1 MPTMKK
7 RPLQITACL
16 LAMTLLTG
24 CGAQAAPAE
33 PTTISQATLLEKSA
47 QPQGSYTFPEKFTGD
62 WKGQEGRLTIHADAK
77 VEAPQG
83 VILPTA
89 TIEPRDFTQADVDN
103 LVRVM
108 LKGQT
113 LYAHTWTRQELQD
126 RIEKVQSPQWA
137 PDPGKGLTTPEQIE
151 QERQRILSDYDAMLA
166 TAPEETPVIHGF
178 SDSQYENRISGWTM
192 VDGEE
197 YEVHID
203 NSTDATSSDRV
214 EIIRKAY
221 KYRYNNGN
229 PEYWGDI
236 TKAEAITQ
244 GDALIQELGLTHM
257 VLDDAQLT
265 DSGTWQLYYVPT
277 VNGLRLPS
285 IQERVEDHI
294 EGYTRIEYWSYS
306 CSEEENPDTVHWPME
321 CIYLDV
327 GKEGVLSFSWFNPA
341 TEPVVKQTQTSL
353 LPFEE
358 IAAIADAMLPVV
370 VIGPHESRSLVE
382 LDQINGETSYVDVN
396 ITKVSLSLMR
406 IRDKGSLH
414 GTIVPVW
421 DFWGSRDWYGFE
433 GPYGQKGSKITTQP
447 MLTLN
452 AIDGS
457 VVSRMFGY

>member
-1 MPTMKK
+1 MKK

-47 QPQGSYTFPEKFTGD
+47 QPQDSYTFPEKFTGD

-89 TIEPRDFTQADVDN
+89 TVEPRDFTQADVDN

-113 LYAHTWTRQELQD
+113 LYAHTQTKQELQD
-126 RIEKVQSPQWA
+126 WADKIRSPQWT

-166 TAPEETPVIHGF
+166 TAPEETPVVNGF
-178 SDSQYENRISGWTM
+178 IDDFPGESRISGWAM

-197 YEVHID
+197 YEVYIC
-203 NSTDATSSDRV
+203 NSTDGRSMRSMYMA
-214 EIIRKAY
+214 EIVRKAY
-221 KYRYNNGN
+221 KYSGNGN

-236 TKAEAITQ
+236 PKDEAIAQ

-257 VLDDAQLT
+257 VLDDAQLA
-265 DSGTWQLYYVPT
+265 DNGTWQLYYVPT

-285 IQERVEDHI
+285 IQERVENHI
-294 EGYTRIEYWSYS
+294 EGYTFTQYWSYN
-306 CSEEENPDTVHWPME
+306 CWEEENPDTTVYWPME
-321 CIYLDV
+321 NICLDV
-327 GKEGVLSFSWFNPA
+327 GKEGVLKFRWNDPA

-370 VIGPHESRSLVE
+370 VIGPHESKSLVE
-382 LDQINGETSYVDVN
+382 LDQIDGDTTYMDVE

-421 DFWGSRDWYGFE
+421 DFWGSWDWYGFE
-433 GPYGQKGSKITTQP
+433 PYVQKGSQITTQP

>member
-1 MPTMKK
+1 MKK
-7 RPLQITACL
+7 RTLQITACL

-24 CGAQAAPAE
+24 CGAQAAPAD

-47 QPQGSYTFPEKFTGD
+47 QPQDSYTFPEKFTGD

-89 TIEPRDFTQADVDN
+89 TVEPRDFTQADVDN
-103 LVRVM
+103 LVRVL

-113 LYAHTWTRQELQD
+113 LYAHTQTKQELQD
-126 RIEKVQSPQWA
+126 WADKIRSPQWT

-151 QERQRILSDYDAMLA
+151 QERQRILAYYDAMLA
-166 TAPEETPVIHGF
+166 TAPEETPVVNGF
-178 SDSQYENRISGWTM
+178 IDDLPGTSRISGWAM
-192 VDGEE
+192 VDGKK
-197 YEVHID
+197 YEVSVD
-203 NSTDATSSDRV
+203 NSTDAKSSDRV
-214 EIIRKAY
+214 EIIRQAY
-221 KYRYNNGN
+221 KYSGSNGN

-236 TKAEAITQ
+236 PKDEAIAQ

-285 IQERVEDHI
+285 IQERVENHI
-294 EGYTRIEYWSYS
+294 EGYTETMYWSYS
-306 CSEEENPDTVHWPME
+306 CWAEENPDTVYWPME

-327 GKEGVLSFSWFNPA
+327 GKEGVLSFSWFDPA
-341 TEPVVKQTQTSL
+341 TEPVVKQPQTSL

-382 LDQINGETSYVDVN
+382 IDQINGETSYVDVN

-433 GPYGQKGSKITTQP
+433 GPYGQKGSQITTQP

>member
-1 MPTMKK
+1 MKK

-16 LAMTLLTG
+16 LAMSLLTG

-33 PTTISQATLLEKSA
+33 PTTISQAALLEKSA
-47 QPQGSYTFPEKFTGD
+47 QPQDSYTFPEKFTGD

-89 TIEPRDFTQADVDN
+89 TVEPRDFTQADVDN
-103 LVRVM
+103 LIRVL
-108 LKGQT
+108 LKGQPI
-113 LYAHTWTRQELQD
+113 YAHTWTKQEMQD

-137 PDPGKGLTTPEQIE
+137 PNPGKGLTTPEQIE

-166 TAPEETPVIHGF
+166 TAPEEVPVIHGF
-178 SDSQYENRISGWTM
+178 SDSPEENRISGWAT

-197 YEVHID
+197 YDVYID

-221 KYRYNNGN
+221 KYRYRNGN

-236 TKAEAITQ
+236 TKDEAIAQ

-285 IQERVEDHI
+285 IQERVENHI
-294 EGYTRIEYWSYS
+294 EGYTETMYWSYTGWA
-306 CSEEENPDTVHWPME
+306 EENPDTVYWPME
-321 CIYLDV
+321 SIFLDV
-327 GKEGVLSFSWFNPA
+327 GKEGVLSFSWNDPA
-341 TEPVVKQTQTSL
+341 TVPVVKQTQTSL

-382 LDQINGETSYVDVN
+382 IDQINGEASYVDVE

-421 DFWGSRDWYGFE
+421 DFWGSLDWYGFE
-433 GPYGQKGSKITTQP
+433 GPYGQKGSQITTQP

-457 VVSRMFGY
+457 VVSRMLGY

>member
-1 MPTMKK
+1 MKK
-7 RPLQITACL
+7 RPLQLTACL
-16 LAMTLLTG
+16 LAMSLLTG
-24 CGAQAAPAE
+24 CGAQAAPTE
-33 PTTISQATLLEKSA
+33 PTTVSQAALLEKSA
-47 QPQGSYTFPEKFTGD
+47 QPQDSYTFPEKFTGD
-62 WKGQEGRLTIHADAK
+62 WTGQEGRLTIHADAK

-89 TIEPRDFTQADVDN
+89 TVEPRDFTQADVDN
-103 LVRVM
+103 LVQVL

-113 LYAHTWTRQELQD
+113 LYAHTQTKQELQD
-126 RIEKVQSPQWA
+126 WADKIRSPQWT
-137 PDPGKGLTTPEQIE
+137 PDPDKGLTTPEQIE
-151 QERQRILSDYDAMLA
+151 QERQRILADYDAMLA
-166 TAPEETPVIHGF
+166 TAPEEEPIIHGF
-178 SDSQYENRISGWTM
+178 SDSPKENRISGWAT

-197 YEVHID
+197 YDVFVD
-203 NSTDATSSDRV
+203 NSTDATSSDFA

-221 KYRYNNGN
+221 KYSGIFDN

-236 TKAEAITQ
+236 TKDEAIAQ
-244 GDALIQELGLTHM
+244 GDALIQALGLTRM
-257 VLDDAQLT
+257 VLDDAQLENN
-265 DSGTWQLYYVPT
+265 GTWQLYYVPT

-285 IQERVEDHI
+285 IPIRTEDSI
-294 EGYTRIEYWSYS
+294 EGYSHTEYWDYS
-306 CSEEENPDTVHWPME
+306 CWEEENADTVYWPME
-321 CIYLDV
+321 SIYLDV
-327 GKEGVLSFSWFNPA
+327 GKEGVLSFRWFNPA

-382 LDQINGETSYVDVN
+382 IDQINGDTSYVDVN

-433 GPYGQKGSKITTQP
+433 GPYGQKGSQITTQP

>member
-7 RPLQITACL
+7 RTLQITACL

-24 CGAQAAPAE
+24 CGAQAAPAD

-47 QPQGSYTFPEKFTGD
+47 QPQDSYTFPEKFTGD

-89 TIEPRDFTQADVDN
+89 TVEPRDFTQADVDN
-103 LVRVM
+103 LVRVL

-113 LYAHTWTRQELQD
+113 LYAHTQTKQELQD
-126 RIEKVQSPQWA
+126 WADKIRSPQWT

-151 QERQRILSDYDAMLA
+151 QERQRILAYYDTMLA

-178 SDSQYENRISGWTM
+178 SDSQYGNRISGWTM

-203 NSTDATSSDRV
+203 NSTDAKSSDRV
-214 EIIRKAY
+214 EIVRQAY
-221 KYRYNNGN
+221 KYRYRNGN

-236 TKAEAITQ
+236 TKDEAIAQ

-277 VNGLRLPS
+277 VSGLRLPS
-285 IQERVEDHI
+285 IQERVENHI
-294 EGYTRIEYWSYS
+294 EGYTETMYWSYS
-306 CSEEENPDTVHWPME
+306 CWAEENPDTVYWPME

-327 GKEGVLSFSWFNPA
+327 GKEGVLSFSWFDPA

-382 LDQINGETSYVDVN
+382 IDQINGETSYVDVN

-433 GPYGQKGSKITTQP
+433 GPYGQKGSQITTQP

>member
-1 MPTMKK
+1 MKK

-33 PTTISQATLLEKSA
+33 PTTISQAALLEKSA
-47 QPQGSYTFPEKFTGD
+47 QPQDSYTFPEKFTGD

-89 TIEPRDFTQADVDN
+89 TVEPRDFTQADVDN
-103 LVRVM
+103 LVRVL

-113 LYAHTWTRQELQD
+113 LYAHTKTKQELQD
-126 RIEKVQSPQWA
+126 WADKIRSPQWT
-137 PDPGKGLTTPEQIE
+137 PDPDKGLTTPEQIE
-151 QERQRILSDYDAMLA
+151 QERQRILADYDAMLA
-166 TAPEETPVIHGF
+166 TAPEEVPVIHGF
-178 SDSQYENRISGWTM
+178 SDSPKENRISGWAM
-192 VDGEE
+192 VDGEK
-197 YEVHID
+197 YEVFVD
-203 NSTDATSSDRV
+203 NSTDATSSDFA
-214 EIIRKAY
+214 EIVRQAY
-221 KYRYNNGN
+221 NYSGSNGN

-236 TKAEAITQ
+236 PKDEAIAQ

-257 VLDDAQLT
+257 VLDDAQLA

-285 IQERVEDHI
+285 IQERVENHI
-294 EGYTRIEYWSYS
+294 EGYTDTLYWRYTGW
-306 CSEEENPDTVHWPME
+306 EEENPDTVYWPME
-321 CIYLDV
+321 SICLDV
-327 GKEGVLSFSWFNPA
+327 GKEGVLSFRWNDPA

-382 LDQINGETSYVDVN
+382 IDQINGDTSYMDVE

-421 DFWGSRDWYGFE
+421 DFWGSLDWYGFE
-433 GPYGQKGSKITTQP
+433 GPYGQKGSQITTQP

-457 VVSRMFGY
+457 VVSRLFGY

>member
-1 MPTMKK
+1 MKK
-7 RPLQITACL
+7 RPLQLTACL
-16 LAMTLLTG
+16 LAMSLLTG
-24 CGAQAAPAE
+24 CGAQAAPTE
-33 PTTISQATLLEKSA
+33 PTTVSQAALLEKSA
-47 QPQGSYTFPEKFTGD
+47 QPQDSYTFPEKFTGD
-62 WKGQEGRLTIHADAK
+62 WTGQEGRLTIHADAK

-89 TIEPRDFTQADVDN
+89 TVEPRDFTQADVDN
-103 LVRVM
+103 LVQVL

-113 LYAHTWTRQELQD
+113 LYAHTQTKQELQD
-126 RIEKVQSPQWA
+126 WADKIRSPQWT
-137 PDPGKGLTTPEQIE
+137 PDPDKGLTTPEQIE
-151 QERQRILSDYDAMLA
+151 QERQRILADYDAMLA
-166 TAPEETPVIHGF
+166 TAPEEEPIIHGF
-178 SDSQYENRISGWTM
+178 SDSPEENCISGWAT

-197 YEVHID
+197 YEVFLMNKAD
-203 NSTDATSSDRV
+203 WRDV
-214 EIIRKAY
+214 EIARKAY
-221 KYRYNNGN
+221 KYSGNGN

-236 TKAEAITQ
+236 TKDEAIAQ

-257 VLDDAQLT
+257 VLDNAQLA
-265 DSGTWQLYYVPT
+265 DNGTWQLYYVPT

-285 IQERVEDHI
+285 IPIRTEDSI
-294 EGYTRIEYWSYS
+294 EGYSHTEYWDYS
-306 CSEEENPDTVHWPME
+306 CWEEENADTVYWPME

-327 GKEGVLSFSWFNPA
+327 GKEGVLSFRWFNPA

-382 LDQINGETSYVDVN
+382 IDQINGDTSYVDVN

-433 GPYGQKGSKITTQP
+433 GPYGQKGSQITTQP

>member
-1 MPTMKK
+1 MKK

-47 QPQGSYTFPEKFTGD
+47 QPQDSYTFPEKFTGD

-89 TIEPRDFTQADVDN
+89 TVEPRYFTQADVDN
-103 LVRVM
+103 LFRVL

-113 LYAHTWTRQELQD
+113 LYSSIQTKQELQD
-126 RIEKVQSPQWA
+126 RIEEIRSPQWT

-151 QERQRILSDYDAMLA
+151 QERQRVLADYDAMLA
-166 TAPEETPVIHGF
+166 TAPEEKIAVHGF
-178 SDSQYENRISGWTM
+178 SDSPEENRISGWAT

-197 YEVHID
+197 YEVFLM
-203 NSTDATSSDRV
+203 NETDWRDV
-214 EIIRKAY
+214 EIARKAY
-221 KYRYNNGN
+221 KYSGNGN

-236 TKAEAITQ
+236 TKDEAIAQ

-257 VLDDAQLT
+257 VLDAQLT
-265 DSGTWQLYYVPT
+265 DNGTWRLYYVPT

-294 EGYTRIEYWSYS
+294 EGYTHTEYWNYDFW
-306 CSEEENPDTVHWPME
+306 EEENPDTVHWPME
-321 CIYLDV
+321 SIFLDV
-327 GKEGVLSFSWFNPA
+327 GKEGVLSFRWFDPA
-341 TEPVVKQTQTSL
+341 TVPVVKQTQTAL

-382 LDQINGETSYVDVN
+382 LDQINGDTSYMDVE

-421 DFWGSRDWYGFE
+421 DFWGSWEWYGFE
-433 GPYGQKGSKITTQP
+433 GPYGQKGSQITTQP

>member
-1 MPTMKK
+1 MKK
-7 RPLQITACL
+7 RPLQLTACL
-16 LAMTLLTG
+16 LAMSLLTG

-33 PTTISQATLLEKSA
+33 PTTISQAALLEKSTEA
-47 QPQGSYTFPEKFTGD
+47 QDSYTFPEKFTGD

-89 TIEPRDFTQADVDN
+89 TVEPRDFTQADVDN
-103 LVRVM
+103 LVRVL

-113 LYAHTWTRQELQD
+113 LYAHTQTKQELQD
-126 RIEKVQSPQWA
+126 WADKIRSPQWT
-137 PDPGKGLTTPEQIE
+137 PDPDKSLTTPEQIE
-151 QERQRILSDYDAMLA
+151 QERQRILADYDAMLA
-166 TAPEETPVIHGF
+166 TAPEEEPIIHGF
-178 SDSQYENRISGWTM
+178 SDSPKENRISGWAT

-197 YEVHID
+197 YDVFVD
-203 NSTDATSSDRV
+203 NSTDATSSDFA

-221 KYRYNNGN
+221 KYSGINGN
-229 PEYWGDI
+229 PEYWGEI
-236 TKAEAITQ
+236 TKAEAIAQ
-244 GDALIQELGLTHM
+244 GDALIQALGLTHM
-257 VLDDAQLT
+257 VLDDAQLENN
-265 DSGTWQLYYVPT
+265 GTWQLYYVPT

-285 IQERVEDHI
+285 IPIRTEDSI
-294 EGYTRIEYWSYS
+294 EGYSHTEYWDYS
-306 CSEEENPDTVHWPME
+306 CWEEENADTIYWPME
-321 CIYLDV
+321 SIYLDV
-327 GKEGVLSFSWFNPA
+327 GKEGVLSFRWFNPA

-382 LDQINGETSYVDVN
+382 IDQINGDTSYVDVN

-433 GPYGQKGSKITTQP
+433 GPYGQKGSQITTQP

>member
-1 MPTMKK
+1 MKK

-24 CGAQAAPAE
+24 CGAQAAPAD

-47 QPQGSYTFPEKFTGD
+47 QPQDSYTFPEKFTGD

-77 VEAPQG
+77 VETPQG

-89 TIEPRDFTQADVDN
+89 TVEPREFTQADVDN

-108 LKGQT
+108 LKKQPI
-113 LYAHTWTRQELQD
+113 YAHTWTKQELQD
-126 RIEKVQSPQWA
+126 RIEKVQSPQWT
-137 PDPGKGLTTPEQIE
+137 PDPGKGLTTPAQIE

-166 TAPEETPVIHGF
+166 TAPEETPVVNGF
-178 SDSQYENRISGWTM
+178 IDDLPGTSRISGWAM
-192 VDGEE
+192 VDGKK
-197 YEVHID
+197 YEVSVD
-203 NSTDATSSDRV
+203 NSTDAKSSDRV
-214 EIIRKAY
+214 EIIRQAY
-221 KYRYNNGN
+221 KYSGSNGN
-229 PEYWGDI
+229 PEYWGEI
-236 TKAEAITQ
+236 TKDEAIAQ

-257 VLDDAQLT
+257 VLDDAQLA
-265 DSGTWQLYYVPT
+265 DNGTWQLYYVPA

-285 IQERVEDHI
+285 IQKRIEDHI
-294 EGYTRIEYWSYS
+294 GGYSDTEYWDYS
-306 CSEEENPDTVHWPME
+306 CWEEENPDTVYWPME
-321 CIYLDV
+321 NICLDV
-327 GKEGVLSFSWFNPA
+327 GKEGVLSFYWFNPA
-341 TEPVVKQTQTSL
+341 TVPVVKQTQTSL

-382 LDQINGETSYVDVN
+382 IDQINGEASYVDVE
-396 ITKVSLSLMR
+396 ITKVTLSLMR

-433 GPYGQKGSKITTQP
+433 GPYGQKGSQITTQP

>member
-1 MPTMKK
+1 MKK

-16 LAMTLLTG
+16 LAMRLLTG

-33 PTTISQATLLEKSA
+33 PTTISQAALLEKSA
-47 QPQGSYTFPEKFTGD
+47 QPQDSYTFPEKFTGD

-89 TIEPRDFTQADVDN
+89 TVEPRDFTQADVDN

-108 LKGQT
+108 LKKQPI
-113 LYAHTWTRQELQD
+113 YAHTWTKQELQD
-126 RIEKVQSPQWA
+126 RIEKVQSPQWT
-137 PDPGKGLTTPEQIE
+137 PDPDKGLTTPEQIE
-151 QERQRILSDYDAMLA
+151 QERQRILADYDAMLA
-166 TAPEETPVIHGF
+166 TAPEEKPVIHGF
-178 SDSQYENRISGWTM
+178 SDSQYENRIIGWAM

-197 YEVHID
+197 YEVFLM
-203 NSTDATSSDRV
+203 NETDWRDV

-221 KYRYNNGN
+221 KYSGINGN
-229 PEYWGDI
+229 PEYWGEI
-236 TKAEAITQ
+236 TKDEAIAQ

-257 VLDDAQLT
+257 VLDDAQLA
-265 DSGTWQLYYVPT
+265 DNGTWQLYYVPT

-285 IQERVEDHI
+285 IQMRVEDHI
-294 EGYTRIEYWSYS
+294 EGYTHTEYWRYT

-321 CIYLDV
+321 SIFLDV
-327 GKEGVLSFSWFNPA
+327 GKEGVLSFRWFDPA
-341 TEPVVKQTQTSL
+341 TVPVVKQTQTAL

-382 LDQINGETSYVDVN
+382 IDQINGDTSYVDVE

-421 DFWGSRDWYGFE
+421 DFWGSWDWYGFD
-433 GPYGQKGSKITTQP
+433 GPYGQKGSQITTQP

-457 VVSRMFGY
+457 VVSRLFGY

>member
-1 MPTMKK
+1 MKK

-47 QPQGSYTFPEKFTGD
+47 QPQDSYTFPEKFTGA
-62 WKGQEGRLTIHADAK
+62 WTGQEGRLTIHADAK

-89 TIEPRDFTQADVDN
+89 TVEPRDFTQADVDN
-103 LVRVM
+103 LVRVL

-113 LYAHTWTRQELQD
+113 LYSYTQTKQELQD
-126 RIEKVQSPQWA
+126 WAEEIRSPQWT
-137 PDPGKGLTTPEQIE
+137 PDPDKGLTTPEQIE
-151 QERQRILSDYDAMLA
+151 QERQRTLADYDAMLA
-166 TAPEETPVIHGF
+166 TAPEETPVVNGF
-178 SDSQYENRISGWTM
+178 IDDFPGLSRISGWAM
-192 VDGEE
+192 VDGEK
-197 YEVHID
+197 YDVSV
-203 NSTDATSSDRV
+203 NNRTDGKSMNLA
-214 EIIRKAY
+214 EIVRDAY
-221 KYRYNNGN
+221 KYSGNGN

-236 TKAEAITQ
+236 TKDDAIAQ

-257 VLDDAQLT
+257 VLDNAQLA
-265 DSGTWQLYYVPT
+265 DNGTWQLYYVPA

-285 IQERVEDHI
+285 IQERFEDHI
-294 EGYTRIEYWSYS
+294 EGYTHTDYWDYDSWDA
-306 CSEEENPDTVHWPME
+306 ENPDTVHWTME
-321 CIYLDV
+321 NICLDV
-327 GKEGVLSFSWFNPA
+327 GKEGVLKFRWNAPA
-341 TEPVVKQTQTSL
+341 TVPVVKQTHTSL

-382 LDQINGETSYVDVN
+382 IDQINGDTSYVDVE

-421 DFWGSRDWYGFE
+421 DFWGSLEWYGFE
-433 GPYGQKGSKITTQP
+433 GPYGQKGSQITTQP

-457 VVSRMFGY
+457 VVSRIFGY

>member
-1 MPTMKK
+1 MKK

-16 LAMTLLTG
+16 LAMSLLTG

-33 PTTISQATLLEKSA
+33 PTTISQAALLEKSA
-47 QPQGSYTFPEKFTGD
+47 QPQDSYTFPEKFTGD

-89 TIEPRDFTQADVDN
+89 TVEPRDFTQADVDN
-103 LVRVM
+103 LVRVL

-113 LYAHTWTRQELQD
+113 LYAHTQTKQELQD
-126 RIEKVQSPQWA
+126 WADKIRSPQWT
-137 PDPGKGLTTPEQIE
+137 PDPGKGLTTPAQIE
-151 QERQRILSDYDAMLA
+151 QERQRILADYDAMLA
-166 TAPEETPVIHGF
+166 TAPEEVPVIHGF
-178 SDSQYENRISGWTM
+178 SDSPKENRISGWAM
-192 VDGEE
+192 VDGEK
-197 YEVHID
+197 YEVSVD
-203 NSTDATSSDRV
+203 NSTDATSSDFA
-214 EIIRKAY
+214 EIVRQAY
-221 KYRYNNGN
+221 NYSGSNGN

-236 TKAEAITQ
+236 TKDEAIAQ

-257 VLDDAQLT
+257 VLDDAQLA
-265 DSGTWQLYYVPT
+265 DNGTWRLYYVPT

-285 IQERVEDHI
+285 IQERVENHI
-294 EGYTRIEYWSYS
+294 EGYTDTLYWRYTGW
-306 CSEEENPDTVHWPME
+306 EEENPDTVHWPME
-321 CIYLDV
+321 CIFLDV

-341 TEPVVKQTQTSL
+341 TVPVVKQTQTSL

-382 LDQINGETSYVDVN
+382 IDQINGDTSYMDVE

-421 DFWGSRDWYGFE
+421 DFWGSQNWYGFE
-433 GPYGQKGSKITTQP
+433 GPYGQKGSRITTQP

-457 VVSRMFGY
+457 VVSRLFGY

>member
-1 MPTMKK
+1 MKK

-24 CGAQAAPAE
+24 CGAQTAPAE
-33 PTTISQATLLEKSA
+33 PTTISQVTLLEKSA
-47 QPQGSYTFPEKFTGD
+47 QPQDSYTFPEKFTGD

-89 TIEPRDFTQADVDN
+89 TVEPRDFTQADVDN

-108 LKGQT
+108 LKKQPI
-113 LYAHTWTRQELQD
+113 YAHTWTKQELQD
-126 RIEKVQSPQWA
+126 RIEKVQSPQWT
-137 PDPGKGLTTPEQIE
+137 PDPGKGLTTPAQIE

-166 TAPEETPVIHGF
+166 TAPEEKPVIHGF
-178 SDSQYENRISGWTM
+178 SDSQYENRIIGWAM

-197 YEVHID
+197 YEVFLM
-203 NSTDATSSDRV
+203 NETDWRDV

-221 KYRYNNGN
+221 KYSGINGN
-229 PEYWGDI
+229 PEYWGEI
-236 TKAEAITQ
+236 TKDEAIAQ

-257 VLDDAQLT
+257 VLDDAQLA

-285 IQERVEDHI
+285 IQERVENHI
-294 EGYTRIEYWSYS
+294 EGYTDTLYWRYTGW
-306 CSEEENPDTVHWPME
+306 EEENPDTVYWPME
-321 CIYLDV
+321 SICLDV
-327 GKEGVLSFSWFNPA
+327 GKEGVLSFRWNDPA

-382 LDQINGETSYVDVN
+382 IDQINGDTSYMDVE

-421 DFWGSRDWYGFE
+421 DFWGSLDWYGFE
-433 GPYGQKGSKITTQP
+433 GPYGQKGSQITTQP

>member
-1 MPTMKK
+1 MKK

-33 PTTISQATLLEKSA
+33 PTTISQAALLEKSA
-47 QPQGSYTFPEKFTGD
+47 QPQDSYTFPEKFTGD

-89 TIEPRDFTQADVDN
+89 TVEPRDFTQADVDN

-113 LYAHTWTRQELQD
+113 LYAHTKTKQELQD
-126 RIEKVQSPQWA
+126 WADKIRSPQWT
-137 PDPGKGLTTPEQIE
+137 PDPDKGLTTPEQIE
-151 QERQRILSDYDAMLA
+151 QERQRILADYDAMLA
-166 TAPEETPVIHGF
+166 TAPEEVPVIHGF
-178 SDSQYENRISGWTM
+178 SDSPKENRISGWAM
-192 VDGEE
+192 VDGEK
-197 YEVHID
+197 YEVFVD
-203 NSTDATSSDRV
+203 NSTDATSSDFA
-214 EIIRKAY
+214 EIVRQAY
-221 KYRYNNGN
+221 NYSGSNGN

-236 TKAEAITQ
+236 PKDEAIAQ

-257 VLDDAQLT
+257 VLDDAQLA

-285 IQERVEDHI
+285 IQERVENHI
-294 EGYTRIEYWSYS
+294 EGYTDTLYWRYTGW
-306 CSEEENPDTVHWPME
+306 EEENPDTVYWPME
-321 CIYLDV
+321 SICLDV
-327 GKEGVLSFSWFNPA
+327 GKEGVLSFRWFNPA
-341 TEPVVKQTQTSL
+341 TVPVVKQAQTSL

-382 LDQINGETSYVDVN
+382 IDQINGDTSYVDVE

-421 DFWGSRDWYGFE
+421 DFWGSQNWYGFE
-433 GPYGQKGSKITTQP
+433 GPYGQKGSRITTQP

-457 VVSRMFGY
+457 VVSRLFGY